1 MFKKTLKTC
10 SPFSLHVSVSKIIAI
25 VYLIRNLVII
35 FIQPELFLNLQSRLW
50 SHVFPT
56 VPQCGLH
63 CHPNM
68 IFFPLITFSSRESK
82 QLDKCPAPMSP
93 RLSCLLSLTLFN
105 PGKINGSVHI
115 VLDSYVCLLL
125 WKNVI
130 WLCYL
135 ITTFICLSCQH
146 DCEHL
151 EIRSGVKPEL
161 I

>member
-1 MFKKTLKTC
+1 MLLYLY
-10 SPFSLHVSVSKIIAI
+10 SLSYSLTSSLDSGLMYFPLSLNVACI
-25 VYLIRNLVII
+25 VI
-35 FIQPELFLNLQSRLW
+35 
-50 SHVFPT
+50 PT
-56 VPQCGLH
+56 WF
-63 CHPNM
+63 
-68 IFFPLITFSSRESK
+68 FFPLITFSSRESK

>member
-50 SHVFPT
+50 SDVFPT

-93 RLSCLLSLTLFN
+93 CLSCLLSLTLFN
-105 PGKINGSVHI
+105 PGKINGSLCPH
-115 VLDSYVCLLL
+115 SAWLLCMSP
-125 WKNVI
+125 VMEEF
-130 WLCYL
+130 YL
-135 ITTFICLSCQH
+135 IMLSDYYFYLSLLPAWLWAPWDQVWC
-146 DCEHL
+146 
-151 EIRSGVKPEL
+151 
-161 I
+161 